1 MDSVTGLGLIV
12 VAGLLAIANW
22 SELRKPLQWIAS
34 MLSRSPKP
42 DDESSD
48 GDDQDQE
55 QFDRDETHR
64 VQMDWLLF
72 ISRDCESE
80 GDSKGLELSAALALH
95 LTERQFAR
103 SEAADE

>member
-1 MDSVTGLGLIV
+1 MDSVTGIGLVV
-12 VAGLLAIANW
+12 VAGLLAVANW
-22 SELRKPLQWIAS
+22 SEIRKALQWIAS
-34 MLSRSPKP
+34 MLSRNPKP

-48 GDDQDQE
+48 GDDQDRD

-80 GDSKGLELSAALALH
+80 GDTKGLELSAALALH
-95 LTERQFAR
+95 LTERHFAR
-103 SEAADE
+103 QEATE

>member
-34 MLSRSPKP
+34 MLSRSSPKP
-42 DDESSD
+42 DDESD
-48 GDDQDQE
+48 DQE
-55 QFDRDETHR
+55 QDRIDRDETHR

-72 ISRDCESE
+72 ISRDCEAE
-80 GDSKGLELSAALALH
+80 GDTKGLELSAALALH